1 MFKRLMFLILCL
13 AMLVGMGLA
22 TTAAIAGDGM
32 YGEMRYRW
40 EGLKNFDDWSSNN
53 DDNFGFAHV
62 RSRLGYSTEI
72 GERGLFNMSV
82 QNTRVMGNDGSYGVP
97 PVLEGDSRVDNDED
111 TEWVSNDNNAVLL
124 NEGYLG
130 ITDFLLD
137 GFDIYAGRFAAA
149 YGRER
154 VIGAEEWAYNSE
166 IRFDGFKGHY
176 VFEKG
181 WADLI
186 CLKLREN
193 LADKYSHHEVGHWE
207 MTDPL
212 PPEVPER
219 VWVDNYRTDPGD
231 LDLRGIYAHYDVAEG
246 MYIEPYIL
254 MTSQDNAFQ
263 YMQLEDDLYKVL
275 KNDNYLTFGAL
286 FDYMS
291 DTGLHFYAEG
301 LMKSGT
307 THVFATAT
315 GLADDSDI
323 STLGFYTGL
332 FYEFESTLRP
342 FIGAEFNYA
351 SGSKNADDVAK
362 KDKTFDSPFGS
373 HSSYMGIMDL
383 VDWSN
388 TATIRL
394 SGGLTPIEGTD
405 VKLDFFMF
413 KLATDEDEVSGG
425 KLSKLPDAESVNDI
439 YPSKNVGTEIDFF
452 VNHKIE
458 DGVSLEGGLA
468 MFSFGDYFG
477 TKIAYD
483 SLLYGWLGAKVE
495 F

>member
-40 EGLKNFDDWSSNN
+40 EGFKNFSDWSSDN
-53 DDNFGFAHV
+53 DDNIGFAHL

-82 QNTRVMGNDGSYGVP
+82 QNTRVLGFDGFPYYYTKSGEWMFNGNTV
-97 PVLEGDSRVDNDED
+97 V
-111 TEWVSNDNNAVLL
+111 L

-130 ITDFLLD
+130 ISDFLVN
-137 GFDIYAGRFAAA
+137 GFDAYAGRFALA

-154 VIGAEEWAYNSE
+154 VLGAEEWTFDSE
-166 IRFDGFKGHY
+166 KRFDGFKGHY
-176 VFEKG
+176 MFEKG
-181 WADLI
+181 WLDLL
-186 CLKLREN
+186 CLKLNETFT
-193 LADKYSHHEVGHWE
+193 DKY
-207 MTDPL
+207 
-212 PPEVPER
+212 
-219 VWVDNYRTDPGD
+219 DNDPGD
-231 LDLRGIYAHYDVAEG
+231 LDLRGAYAHLDVAEG
-246 MYIEPYIL
+246 MYIEPYVL
-254 MTSQDNAFQ
+254 MMSMDNYQ
-263 YMQLEDDLYKVL
+263 YMNMDEEMVDVA
-275 KNDNYLTFGAL
+275 NDNYITFGAL

-291 DTGLHFYAEG
+291 DSGLHFYAEG
-301 LMKSGT
+301 LMVSGT
-307 THVFATAT
+307 EHDEDGTDYEWDT
-315 GLADDSDI
+315 
-323 STLGFYTGL
+323 STIGFYTGL
-332 FYEFESTLRP
+332 FYEFESTLKP

-351 SGSKNADDVAK
+351 SGTKNADDDNNE
-362 KDKTFDSPFGS
+362 DKTFFSPFGS
-373 HSSYMGIMDL
+373 DSSYMGIMDM

-394 SGGLTPIEGTD
+394 SGGLTPFEGTD
-405 VKLDFFMF
+405 IKLDFYMF
-413 KLATDEDEVSGG
+413 KLATDEDRAYGNNFAYLGEPTGGFSSYWDYYPHSMSG
-425 KLSKLPDAESVNDI
+425 ESVDGV
-439 YPSKNVGTEIDFF
+439 YTSKSVGTEIDFF

-458 DGVSLEGGLA
+458 DGVSIEGGAA

-477 TKIAYD
+477 ADNTYD

>member
-40 EGLKNFDDWSSNN
+40 EGFKNFADWSSDN

-82 QNTRVMGNDGSYGVP
+82 QNTRVMGNDGYYDVYDD
-97 PVLEGDSRVDNDED
+97 ETGDYQ
-111 TEWVSNDNNAVLL
+111 WMSNGNNAVLL

-130 ITDFLLD
+130 ISDFLFS

-154 VIGAEEWAYNSE
+154 VIGAEEWAVGSE

-181 WADLI
+181 WFDLL
-186 CLKLREN
+186 CLKLNETFM
-193 LADKYSHHEVGHWE
+193 DKY
-207 MTDPL
+207 D
-212 PPEVPER
+212 
-219 VWVDNYRTDPGD
+219 DDPGD
-231 LDLRGIYAHYDVAEG
+231 LDLRGIYAHYDLAEG
-246 MYIEPYIL
+246 MYIEPYVL
-254 MTSQDNAFQ
+254 MMSMDN
-263 YMQLEDDLYKVL
+263 YKDYDDSEELVDVA
-275 KNDNYLTFGAL
+275 NDNYITFGAL

-291 DTGLHFYAEG
+291 DSGLHFYAEG
-301 LMKSGT
+301 LMTSGT
-307 THVFATAT
+307 EH
-315 GLADDSDI
+315 DSWGTDYEWDT

-332 FYEFESTLRP
+332 FYEFESTLKP

-351 SGSKNADDVAK
+351 SGSSNDDDDNN
-362 KDKTFDSPFGS
+362 KDKTFFSPFGS
-373 HSSYMGIMDL
+373 DSSYMGIMDM
-383 VDWSN
+383 VDWAN

-394 SGGLTPIEGTD
+394 SGGLTPVEGTD
-405 VKLDFFMF
+405 VKLDFYMF
-413 KLATDEDEVSGG
+413 KLANDEDSAYGYNFENFGDPGYGSGYWDYYPNSLWG
-425 KLSKLPDAESVNDI
+425 ESVDGV
-439 YPSKNVGTEIDFF
+439 YTSKSVGTEIDFF

-458 DGVSLEGGLA
+458 DGVSLEGGAA

-477 TKIAYD
+477 ADNEYD